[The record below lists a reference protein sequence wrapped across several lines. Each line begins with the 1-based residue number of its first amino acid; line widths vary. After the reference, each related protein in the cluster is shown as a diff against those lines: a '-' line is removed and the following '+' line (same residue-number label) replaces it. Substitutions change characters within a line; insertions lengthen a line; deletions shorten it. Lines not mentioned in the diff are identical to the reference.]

1 MANLRRTQCLQA
13 IREAEGYL
21 ELANGLSE
29 QWPVSAAPRD
39 RLAQRALDTLAPLPA
54 TGGHQTQIQYLT
66 GTAFRTM
73 HRYAEAVPHLKAAA
87 ELDPANIA
95 VWLALGWCYKRTDH
109 LPDAIQS
116 LENALEADRQE
127 AIVHYN
133 LACYW
138 SLAGNP
144 DQAIRYLAQSFDID
158 PNYRELVATES
169 DFDPIRDLPGF
180 QDLLGVIV

>member
-1 MANLRRTQCLQA
+1 MQA

-21 ELANGLSE
+21 ELANGLTE

-39 RLAQRALDTLAPLPA
+39 RLAQRAIDTLAPLPIA
-54 TGGHQTQIQYLT
+54 GGLQTQILYLQ
-66 GTAFRTM
+66 GLAYRTM

-87 ELDPANIA
+87 ELDPENIA
-95 VWLALGWCYKRTDH
+95 IWLALGWCYKRTDH
-109 LPDAIQS
+109 LPDAIHS
-116 LENALEADRQE
+116 LESALEADRQE

-144 DQAIRYLAQSFDID
+144 EQAIRYLAQSFDID
-158 PNYRELVATES
+158 TNYRELVAAES

-180 QDLLGVIV
+180 QELLSVIV

>member
-1 MANLRRTQCLQA
+1 MQA

-21 ELANGLSE
+21 ELANGLTE

-39 RLAQRALDTLAPLPA
+39 RLAQRAIDTLAPLPIA
-54 TGGHQTQIQYLT
+54 GGLQTQILYLQ
-66 GTAFRTM
+66 GLAYRTM

-87 ELDPANIA
+87 ELDPENIA
-95 VWLALGWCYKRTDH
+95 IWLALGWCYKRTDH
-109 LPDAIQS
+109 LPDAIHS
-116 LENALEADRQE
+116 LESALEADRQE

-144 DQAIRYLAQSFDID
+144 EQAIRYLAQSFDID
-158 PNYRELVATES
+158 PNYRELVAAEA

-180 QDLLGVIV
+180 QELLSVIV